1 MERKPTLL
9 MMKGLPLS
17 GKTEWAEKW
26 VASGRSRVRVSWT
39 DIMRSCGRKSRD
51 RRLLA
56 FETATHLMV
65 QALKRGNDVVLD
77 ECNLNPTTFSVFMAR
92 AQMMKCRV
100 EWHNMNVSLDEAKR
114 RNARLGHPVDDM
126 EIERLAHEYAVWL
139 EHK

>member
-1 MERKPTLL
+1 MERKLTLL

-26 VASGRSRVRVSWT
+26 VAKGRNRVRVSWT

-65 QALKRGNDVVLD
+65 QALKRGCDVVLD
-77 ECNLNPTTFSVFMAR
+77 ECNLNPTTFSIFMAR
-92 AQMMKCRV
+92 ASMLGARV
-100 EWHNMNVSLDEAKR
+100 EWHNMDVSLDEVKR

-126 EIERLAHEYAVWL
+126 ELERLVHDHGIWL
-139 EHK
+139 KQK

>member
-9 MMKGLPLS
+9 MLKGLPLS

-26 VASGRSRVRVSWT
+26 VASGRNRVRVSWT

-77 ECNLNPTTFSVFMAR
+77 ECNLNPMTFSVFMAR

-100 EWHNMNVSLDEAKR
+100 EWHNMNVSLEEAKR
-114 RNARLGHPVDDM
+114 RNALAGHPVDDM
-126 EIERLAHEYAVWL
+126 ELERQAHDFGVWL
-139 EHK
+139 KQK

>member
-17 GKTEWAEKW
+17 GKTDWAEKW
-26 VASGRSRVRVSWT
+26 VASGRNRIRVSWS
-39 DIMRSCGRKSRD
+39 DIMKTCGRKSRD

-77 ECNLNPTTFSVFMAR
+77 ECNLNPATFSLFLGR
-92 AQMMKCRV
+92 ASILGARV
-100 EWHNMNVSLDEAKR
+100 EWHNMDVSLDESKR
-114 RNARLGHPVDDM
+114 RNAQMGHPVDDM
-126 EIERLAHEYAVWL
+126 ELERLAHDHAAWL
-139 EHK
+139 KQK